1 MECPVNG
8 FINGT
13 DALSMGL
20 SMDQTLGLV
29 FNCLSKKEIQ
39 ERSTLSEVAFVCL
52 RVCVCVYVR
61 V

>member
-1 MECPVNG
+1 
-8 FINGT
+8 
-13 DALSMGL
+13 MGL

>member
-1 MECPVNG
+1 
-8 FINGT
+8 
-13 DALSMGL
+13 MGL

-52 RVCVCVYVR
+52 CVCVCVYVR